1 MKTNIGQLRYKFY
14 GFWLVGAC
22 DTLAEYVVLGS
33 SLEVRSPQRYSAL
46 KLNSSFVL
54 ELDFGYL

>member
-1 MKTNIGQLRYKFY
+1 MVFG
-14 GFWLVGAC
+14 WLVGAC